1 MNESTMLEMLKV
13 DLGISTTA
21 YDTRLEQYLT
31 AAQATIAD
39 EGITLD
45 TTGMQDANL
54 VVMYAAWM
62 WRKRDTGEG
71 LPRMLRWQLN
81 NRLFSEKVTEA

>member
-13 DLGISTTA
+13 DLGISTSA
-21 YDTRLEQYLT
+21 YDERLAQYLD
-31 AAQATIAD
+31 AASAAIRA

-45 TTGMQDANL
+45 MEVISDGNL
-54 VVMYAAWM
+54 VVMYAAWL

-71 LPRMLRWQLN
+71 MPRSIRWMMN
-81 NRLFSEKVTEA
+81 NRLFSEKVNG